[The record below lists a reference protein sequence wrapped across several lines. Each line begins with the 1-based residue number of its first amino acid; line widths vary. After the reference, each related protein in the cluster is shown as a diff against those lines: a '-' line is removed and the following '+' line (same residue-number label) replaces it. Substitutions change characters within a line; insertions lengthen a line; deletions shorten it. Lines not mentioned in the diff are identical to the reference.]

1 MKLDMLKLLANELIE
16 ARDYWQQ
23 WQRTSETKTEW
34 SKAEHLDY
42 GEARARYQTVARCIR
57 MMGLEADVDQ
67 IVYLKDIEAFEKEI
81 EAYEKEIEA
90 ERGV

>member
-1 MKLDMLKLLANELIE
+1 MKPYMLNILADEVIE
-16 ARDYWQQ
+16 SRDYWEQ

-42 GEARARYQTVARCIR
+42 GEARARYQTTKRIIR
-57 MMGLEADVDQ
+57 IMGLTADVDQ
-67 IVYLKDIEAFEKEI
+67 IVYIRDIEAFEKEC
-81 EAYEKEIEA
+81 ETESA